1 MRHAPLRYCAIRGFA
16 VFGTEEKVFFQWT
29 IREAGGIAGFYE
41 LHKTSSDAWAS
52 EGGTRSWMRRGEDKC
67 SRGGGIGFQINTV
80 NGIGIAVM
88 LIIVTAFIAY
98 MSFDALIDAGKR
110 ETMLENKQIAYQIE
124 QRYGRTVRIASR
136 LERDV
141 QKQLAIAPP
150 ESSADAIGN
159 MLADEMSESAGIRS
173 VSVVLESSSG
183 AEAVNVYADDEGK
196 TGAVQGALQ
205 SDWYKTVKDTGKP
218 FLAEPAQTQN
228 GKLVARYVLPVEM
241 NGKVVGV
248 VCANISLA
256 EIQEYVEGISKKE
269 KYYGVYTRKGTN
281 IAHGLNAEFILK
293 RFYDYFPMT
302 EAEIADAF
310 DENSVTTID
319 HESASTGID
328 SVYCFYPMH
337 LDGVDAEWM
346 IFSSVERNVFTAA
359 AKKMVLYAVVIA
371 VVCCVLLLVFMSF
384 FVHKRVAV
392 PLGGITGV
400 IEKFAHLDVRADES
414 QAALRE
420 RGDEI
425 GTMARSIA
433 ELRNNL
439 RGIIDKISNSS
450 QSVAATSEELTA
462 TAQSTANSARDVAA
476 AIHNIADGATSQAQ
490 DTQSASVH
498 IDEIMALM
506 DENREILRQIN
517 EATDNIRREKDEGAE
532 ILTHLVKKSAET
544 AHATENVARVVEET
558 NKSAEDIEK
567 ASEMIQSISAQTNLL
582 ALNAAIEAARAGDAG
597 RGFAVVAEEIR
608 TLAEQSK
615 SFTDEISAIIVGLKT
630 KSQEAVDTMAVS
642 KKLFAETQESLE
654 ETRGKF
660 QKITEAV
667 DMTTKVMTTMN
678 RSTDD
683 ITAKNHSIA
692 EVVQGLSALAQENA
706 ATSEEGN
713 AAVETQT
720 HSLQNIAEASEGLAS
735 VAMDLNGEVGKF
747 KV

>member
-1 MRHAPLRYCAIRGFA
+1 
-16 VFGTEEKVFFQWT
+16 
-29 IREAGGIAGFYE
+29 
-41 LHKTSSDAWAS
+41 
-52 EGGTRSWMRRGEDKC
+52 MRRGEDKC

-183 AEAVNVYADDEGK
+183 AEAVNVYADNEGK

-337 LDGVDAEWM
+337 LEGVDAEWM

-462 TAQSTANSARDVAA
+462 TAQSTANSARDVAG

-490 DTQSASVH
+490 DTQSASLH

-506 DENREILRQIN
+506 DENKEILRQIN

-558 NKSAEDIEK
+558 NKSAEEIEK

-667 DMTTKVMTTMN
+667 DMTAKVMSTMN

>member
-1 MRHAPLRYCAIRGFA
+1 MDEGRG
-16 VFGTEEKVFFQWT
+16 
-29 IREAGGIAGFYE
+29 
-41 LHKTSSDAWAS
+41 KTSAL
-52 EGGTRSWMRRGEDKC
+52 
-67 SRGGGIGFQINTV
+67 GGGIGFQINAV
-80 NGIGIAVM
+80 NAVGIAFM
-88 LIIVTAFIAY
+88 LIVVTAFIAY

-110 ETMLENKQIAYQIE
+110 ETMLTNKQIAYQIE
-124 QRYGRTVRIASR
+124 QRYGRTVRIAGR

-141 QKQLAIAPP
+141 QKQLASVPP
-150 ESSADAIGN
+150 EASADAIRN

-173 VSVVLESSSG
+173 VSVILESSSG
-183 AEAVNVYADDEGK
+183 AEAVNVYADNEGK
-196 TGAVQGALQ
+196 TGAVQGAMQ
-205 SDWYKTVKDTGKP
+205 SDWYKTVKSTGKP
-218 FLAEPAQTQN
+218 LLADPEQTQN
-228 GKLVARYVLPVEM
+228 GKLVARYVAPVEV
-241 NGKVVGV
+241 NGQIVGV

-256 EIQEYVEGISKKE
+256 EIQKYTEGISKTE
-269 KYYGVYTRKGTN
+269 NYYGVFTRKGTT
-281 IAHGLNAEFILK
+281 IAHGLNVDFILK
-293 RFYDYFPMT
+293 RFYDSFPMT
-302 EAEIADAF
+302 DAEIAEAF
-310 DENSVTTID
+310 DESTVTAVD
-319 HESASTGID
+319 HESPQTGED

-337 LDGVDAEWM
+337 LEGVDAEWM
-346 IFSSVERNVFTAA
+346 VFSATERDVFTAA
-359 AKKMVLYAVVIA
+359 AKKMVWSAIAIA
-371 VVCCVLLLVFMSF
+371 VVCCILLLVFMSF
-384 FVHKRVAV
+384 FIHKRVAV
-392 PLGGITGV
+392 PLGGITGI
-400 IEKFAHLDVRADES
+400 IEKLAHLDVRADES

-462 TAQSTANSARDVAA
+462 TAQSTADSARDVAA

-490 DTQSASVH
+490 NASEH
-498 IDEIMALM
+498 IDKIMELM
-506 DENREILRQIN
+506 DENKEILRQIN
-517 EATDNIRREKDEGAE
+517 ESTDNIRREKDEGAE
-532 ILTHLVKKSAET
+532 ILNNLVKKSAET
-544 AHATENVARVVEET
+544 ARATEDVARVVEET

-630 KSQEAVDTMAVS
+630 KSQEAVNTMAIS
-642 KKLFAETQESLE
+642 KKLFAETQDSLA
-654 ETRGKF
+654 ETQGKF

-667 DMTTKVMTTMN
+667 DTTQKVMLTMN
-678 RSTDD
+678 KSTED

-692 EVVQGLSALAQENA
+692 EVVQGLSALAEENA

-720 HSLQNIAEASEGLAS
+720 HSLQDIAEASEGLAS

>member
-1 MRHAPLRYCAIRGFA
+1 MPVFMSCTKRHQTHGRQK
-16 VFGTEEKVFFQWT
+16 EEPDHGCEEERTNV
-29 IREAGGIAGFYE
+29 
-41 LHKTSSDAWAS
+41 
-52 EGGTRSWMRRGEDKC
+52 
-67 SRGGGIGFQINTV
+67 RGGGIGFQINTV

-183 AEAVNVYADDEGK
+183 AEAVNVYADNEGK

>member
-1 MRHAPLRYCAIRGFA
+1 MDEGRG
-16 VFGTEEKVFFQWT
+16 
-29 IREAGGIAGFYE
+29 
-41 LHKTSSDAWAS
+41 KTSAL
-52 EGGTRSWMRRGEDKC
+52 
-67 SRGGGIGFQINTV
+67 GGGIGFQINAV
-80 NGIGIAVM
+80 NAVGIAFM
-88 LIIVTAFIAY
+88 LIVVTAFIAY

-110 ETMLENKQIAYQIE
+110 ETMLTNKQIAYQIE
-124 QRYGRTVRIASR
+124 QRYGRTVRIAGR

-141 QKQLAIAPP
+141 QKQLASVPP
-150 ESSADAIGN
+150 EASADAIRN

-173 VSVVLESSSG
+173 VSVILESSSG
-183 AEAVNVYADDEGK
+183 AEAVNVYADNEGK
-196 TGAVQGALQ
+196 TGAVQGAMQ
-205 SDWYKTVKDTGKP
+205 SDWYKTVKSTGKP
-218 FLAEPAQTQN
+218 LLADPEQTQN
-228 GKLVARYVLPVEM
+228 GKLVARYVAPVEV
-241 NGKVVGV
+241 NGQIVGV

-256 EIQEYVEGISKKE
+256 EIQKYTEGISKTE
-269 KYYGVYTRKGTN
+269 NYYGVFTRKGTT
-281 IAHGLNAEFILK
+281 IAHGLNVDFILK
-293 RFYDYFPMT
+293 RFYDSFPMT
-302 EAEIADAF
+302 DAEIAEAF
-310 DENSVTTID
+310 DESTVTAVD
-319 HESASTGID
+319 HESPQTGED

-337 LDGVDAEWM
+337 LEGVDAEWM
-346 IFSSVERNVFTAA
+346 VFSATERDVFTAA
-359 AKKMVLYAVVIA
+359 AKKMVWSAIAIA
-371 VVCCVLLLVFMSF
+371 VVCCILLLVFMSF
-384 FVHKRVAV
+384 FIHKRVAV
-392 PLGGITGV
+392 PLGGITGI
-400 IEKFAHLDVRADES
+400 IEKLAHLDVRADES

-462 TAQSTANSARDVAA
+462 TAQSTADSARDVAA

-490 DTQSASVH
+490 DTQNASEH
-498 IDEIMALM
+498 IDKIMELM
-506 DENREILRQIN
+506 DENKEILRQIN
-517 EATDNIRREKDEGAE
+517 ESTDNIRREKDEGAE
-532 ILTHLVKKSAET
+532 ILNNLVKKSAET
-544 AHATENVARVVEET
+544 ARATEDVARVVEET

-630 KSQEAVDTMAVS
+630 KSQEAVNTMAIS
-642 KKLFAETQESLE
+642 KKLFAETQDSLA
-654 ETRGKF
+654 ETQGKF

-667 DMTTKVMTTMN
+667 DTTQKVMLTMN
-678 RSTDD
+678 KSTED

-692 EVVQGLSALAQENA
+692 EVVQGLSALAEENA

-720 HSLQNIAEASEGLAS
+720 HSLQDIAEASEGLAS

>member
-1 MRHAPLRYCAIRGFA
+1 M
-16 VFGTEEKVFFQWT
+16 
-29 IREAGGIAGFYE
+29 
-41 LHKTSSDAWAS
+41 DAK
-52 EGGTRSWMRRGEDKC
+52 RRGQMFA
-67 SRGGGIGFQINTV
+67 GGGIGFQINTV

-183 AEAVNVYADDEGK
+183 AEAVNVYADNEGK

>member
-1 MRHAPLRYCAIRGFA
+1 MSCTKRHQTHGRQK
-16 VFGTEEKVFFQWT
+16 EEPDHGCEEERTNV
-29 IREAGGIAGFYE
+29 
-41 LHKTSSDAWAS
+41 
-52 EGGTRSWMRRGEDKC
+52 
-67 SRGGGIGFQINTV
+67 RGGGIGFQINTV

-183 AEAVNVYADDEGK
+183 AEAVNVYADNEGK

-228 GKLVARYVLPVEM
+228 GKLVARYVLPVEI

-490 DTQSASVH
+490 DTQNASVH

-506 DENREILRQIN
+506 DENKEILRQIN

>member
-1 MRHAPLRYCAIRGFA
+1 MSCTKRHQTHGRQK
-16 VFGTEEKVFFQWT
+16 EEPDHGCEEERTNV
-29 IREAGGIAGFYE
+29 
-41 LHKTSSDAWAS
+41 
-52 EGGTRSWMRRGEDKC
+52 
-67 SRGGGIGFQINTV
+67 RGGGIGFQINTV

-183 AEAVNVYADDEGK
+183 AEAVNVYADNEGK

-506 DENREILRQIN
+506 DENKEILRQIN

>member
-1 MRHAPLRYCAIRGFA
+1 MPVFMSCTKRHQTHGRQK
-16 VFGTEEKVFFQWT
+16 EEPDHGCEEERTNV
-29 IREAGGIAGFYE
+29 
-41 LHKTSSDAWAS
+41 
-52 EGGTRSWMRRGEDKC
+52 
-67 SRGGGIGFQINTV
+67 RGGGIGFQINTV

>member
-52 EGGTRSWMRRGEDKC
+52 EGGTRSWMRRGADKC
-67 SRGGGIGFQINTV
+67 SRGGIGFQINTV

>member
-1 MRHAPLRYCAIRGFA
+1 MFA
-16 VFGTEEKVFFQWT
+16 G
-29 IREAGGIAGFYE
+29 
-41 LHKTSSDAWAS
+41 
-52 EGGTRSWMRRGEDKC
+52 
-67 SRGGGIGFQINTV
+67 GGGIGFQINTV

-183 AEAVNVYADDEGK
+183 AEAVNVYADNEGK

-462 TAQSTANSARDVAA
+462 TEQSTANTARDVAA
-476 AIHNIADGATSQAQ
+476 AIHNIADGATTQAQ

>member
-1 MRHAPLRYCAIRGFA
+1 MRIR
-16 VFGTEEKVFFQWT
+16 K
-29 IREAGGIAGFYE
+29 
-41 LHKTSSDAWAS
+41 
-52 EGGTRSWMRRGEDKC
+52 DKC
-67 SRGGGIGFQINTV
+67 SRGGGIGFQINTM

-98 MSFDALIDAGKR
+98 MSFGALIDAGKR

-124 QRYGRTVRIASR
+124 QRYGRTVRISGR

-141 QKQLAIAPP
+141 QKQLAVAPL
-150 ESSADAIGN
+150 EGSADAIRN

-173 VSVVLESSSG
+173 VEVILESSSG
-183 AEAVNVYADDEGK
+183 AEALNVYADNEGK
-196 TGAVQGALQ
+196 TGAVQGAMQ
-205 SDWYKTVKDTGKP
+205 SDWYKTVKSTGKP
-218 FLAEPAQTQN
+218 LLADPEQTQN
-228 GKLVARYVLPVEM
+228 GKLVARYVAPVEV
-241 NGKVVGV
+241 NGQIVGV
-248 VCANISLA
+248 VCVNISLA
-256 EIQEYVEGISKKE
+256 EIQKYVEGISKAE
-269 KYYGVYTRKGTN
+269 NYYGVFTRKGTN
-281 IAHGLNAEFILK
+281 IAHGLNADFILK

-337 LDGVDAEWM
+337 LEGVDAEWM

-371 VVCCVLLLVFMSF
+371 VVCCILLLVFMSF

-392 PLGGITGV
+392 PLGAITGI
-400 IEKFAHLDVRADES
+400 IEKFSHLDVRADES

-490 DTQSASVH
+490 DTQNASEH
-498 IDEIMALM
+498 IDKIMELM
-506 DENREILRQIN
+506 DENKEILRQIN
-517 EATDNIRREKDEGAE
+517 ESTDNIRREKDEGAE

-558 NKSAEDIEK
+558 NKSAEEIEK

-630 KSQEAVDTMAVS
+630 KSQEAVNTMAVS

-667 DMTTKVMTTMN
+667 DMTTKVMETMN
-678 RSTDD
+678 RSTED

-692 EVVQGLSALAQENA
+692 EVVQGLSALAEENA